1 MVLHFQK
8 TGRFYRPT
16 CTLDAACVPGWRR
29 MRPAR
34 SRGRNHLIDRRR
46 GDAET
51 ALDVGFGG
59 RPEVDARVGV
69 DEGEILALGR
79 REAGFVLRPTDRT
92 RLLEPDCA
100 CNRRWP

>member
-1 MVLHFQK
+1 MLV
-8 TGRFYRPT
+8 RRPR
-16 CTLDAACVPGWRR
+16 LAANEASAFEGQ
-29 MRPAR
+29 
-34 SRGRNHLIDRRR
+34 NHLMDGRR

-79 REAGFVLRPTDRT
+79 REAGFVSARQLIH
-92 RLLEPDCA
+92 LSI
-100 CNRRWP
+100 